1 MQNDHEWREAFL
13 TSFQNSI
20 HTEKA
25 YRKELADLYGYAG
38 TQRVP
43 SATAMGASFFEK
55 LSAGLPE
62 LKTSKSAAERFASAV
77 RSYFRFL
84 VKKGIVP
91 TNAADFLIVPST
103 YEKERK
109 RPILQKEEIEKLLL
123 APQGET
129 FQARRDRAL
138 LALLYSAGLRANEM
152 TGITAE
158 DLDLQIGFVSANG
171 RRVPFDRRARKA
183 LIDYLDA
190 RKEKTKN
197 PDGLLFFNKA
207 GERLSRQSVWN
218 IVQKYAKTLN
228 LSEKADAR
236 TLRRS
241 LTYHLMQQGAE
252 EDTVKEI
259 LGVKSAASYSRY
271 KNAFGKRVRK
281 AMKKI

>member
-13 TSFQNSI
+13 ASFQNST

-25 YRKELADLYGYAG
+25 YRKELADLYAYAEA
-38 TQRVP
+38 QRVY
-43 SATAMGASFFEK
+43 SAVAMGASFFEK
-55 LSAGLPE
+55 LSAGLPG
-62 LKTSKSAAERFASAV
+62 LKVSKSAAERFASAV

-84 VKKGIVP
+84 VKQGIVP
-91 TNAADFLIVPST
+91 TNASDFLIVPQT

-109 RPILQKEEIEKLLL
+109 RPILQKEEIERLL
-123 APQGET
+123 AAPEGES
-129 FQARRDRAL
+129 FSALRDRAVL
-138 LALLYSAGLRANEM
+138 CLLYSAGLRANEM

-158 DLDLQIGFVSANG
+158 DLDLQTGFVHVNG

-197 PDGLLFFNKA
+197 PDGLLFFNKK
-207 GERLSRQSVWN
+207 GERMSRQSIWN
-218 IVQKYAKTLN
+218 IVQKHAKALN
-228 LSEKADAR
+228 LADKTDAR

-271 KNAFGKRVRK
+271 RNAFGKRVRK